1 MNLASVIVEDDAEDE
16 LSAIL
21 EKARKVKQKEIKVEK
36 DPDSVAKKV
45 CIFCYFQKFRHFP
58 GGRNDLQTRREDGG
72 G

>member
-21 EKARKVKQKEIKVEK
+21 EKARRVKQKEVKVEK

-45 CIFCYFQKFRHFP
+45 RSFFLFSKILILSRWPK
-58 GGRNDLQTRREDGG
+58 
-72 G
+72 

>member
-21 EKARKVKQKEIKVEK
+21 EKARRVKQKEIKVEK

-45 CIFCYFQKFRHFP
+45 CIFLLFSKISTFSRWP
-58 GGRNDLQTRREDGG
+58 K
-72 G
+72 